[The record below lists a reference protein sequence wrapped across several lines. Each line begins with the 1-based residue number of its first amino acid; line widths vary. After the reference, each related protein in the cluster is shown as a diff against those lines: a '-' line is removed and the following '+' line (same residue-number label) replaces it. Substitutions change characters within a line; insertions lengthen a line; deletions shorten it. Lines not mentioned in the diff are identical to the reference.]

1 MLCVFQGYLVIDNFF
16 KEEELNACKDAINL
30 LVDQLANKLY
40 SAGKIKSV
48 YRWFHDNSVQFACT
62 DITLRYTEHT
72 INAEVCSPYYTW

>member
-16 KEEELNACKDAINL
+16 KEEELNTCKDAINL

-48 YRWFHDNSVQFACT
+48 CRWFHDNSILT
-62 DITLRYTEHT
+62 RDIDIVILSVCPSVAFRYET
-72 INAEVCSPYYTW
+72 ADKLL